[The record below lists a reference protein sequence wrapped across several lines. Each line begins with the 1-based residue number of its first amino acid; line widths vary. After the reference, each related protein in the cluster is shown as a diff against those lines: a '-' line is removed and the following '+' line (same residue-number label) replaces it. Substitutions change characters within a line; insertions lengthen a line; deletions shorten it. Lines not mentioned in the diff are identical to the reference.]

1 MKTLLKIDSDVDT
14 TIVSGDVTTKE
25 ELYQLAVA
33 LANLFITEDDLSDAV
48 FRALDTLMEY
58 EKENNKQKKDQ
69 ITIDIE
75 SLIKSQHKS

>member
-1 MKTLLKIDSDVDT
+1 MKTLLRIDSDVDT

-33 LANLFITEDDLSDAV
+33 LASLFIEEDDLSDAV
-48 FRALDTLMEY
+48 FRAVDALIER
-58 EKENNKQKKDQ
+58 ERKNKKQKKDQ

>member
-1 MKTLLKIDSDVDT
+1 MKTLLRIDSDVDT

>member
-1 MKTLLKIDSDVDT
+1 MKTLLRIDSDVDT

-33 LANLFITEDDLSDAV
+33 LANLFIEEDALSDAV
-48 FRALDTLMEY
+48 FRAVDALIEH
-58 EKENNKQKKDQ
+58 ERKNKKQKKDQ